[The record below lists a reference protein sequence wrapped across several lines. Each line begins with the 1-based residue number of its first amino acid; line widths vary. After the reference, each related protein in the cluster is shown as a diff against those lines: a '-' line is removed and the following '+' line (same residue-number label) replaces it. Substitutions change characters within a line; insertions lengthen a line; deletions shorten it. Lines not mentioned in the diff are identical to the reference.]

1 MRSFIKPVS
10 SIVYRR
16 KMSSQFFADHKPPIC
31 SLNAKHHFENL
42 TEKEQKYAYYLHKA
56 SHLGS
61 RAVLKSVS
69 NESNSIF
76 DLILE
81 FHKSIGGDYSA
92 LKSEFGDDQVEGY
105 LEYASQFLGNL
116 GNFKSFGDVKF
127 IPSIDESVF
136 TKIIKS
142 SNDDK
147 IISLYNGISA
157 KIFSTNEN
165 DILLGLN
172 KDQSHINSS
181 YYVGA
186 PFTDN
191 EIKTVNR
198 VLTTHKIFPE
208 NTRVE
213 KISSSEFNLLIAS
226 GENSNTVPDEYPAK
240 PIEFQI
246 DGKNATLAMK
256 FGDHSEQFAKI
267 AENFEKAKAVAA
279 NETQVAM
286 LDAYAK
292 SFRTGSL
299 ESHRES
305 QKKWVKD
312 IGPKVESNIGFI
324 ETYRDPY
331 GIRGEWEG
339 LVSTVNQ
346 ERTEK
351 FGNLVNNAEKF
362 IKTLPWDK
370 AFEKDTFTPPDFTS
384 LEVITFAGS
393 GIPAGINI
401 PNYDDIRINIG
412 FKNVSLGNILNAKDS
427 SNKPVTFIEEKLNE
441 LFKST
446 QGEAFEV
453 QVGIHELLGHG
464 SGKLLMQETDER
476 YNFDSLNPP
485 LGLDDK
491 PVKTFYKKN
500 TTWGSVFGQLAGP
513 YEECRAES
521 VAMYLIT
528 NRELLSIFG
537 ITDKKRQDEIIHIGY
552 LLMARA
558 GLVGLE
564 FWDPNTKKWGQPHMQ
579 ARFSILKTFLE
590 AGEDFVKFKYSD
602 KENFSDLRIVLDE
615 SKIETVGQPAI
626 GKYLKELHVFK
637 CSADFEGGSKLFLDR
652 SSVPE
657 DIAKFRDVVLS
668 KKLPRKQFVQPNIIL
683 KEGNTL
689 EYKEYPLTSEGMI
702 QSFVE
707 REV

>member
-1 MRSFIKPVS
+1 
-10 SIVYRR
+10 
-16 KMSSQFFADHKPPIC
+16 MSSQFFADQKPPIC
-31 SLNAKHHFENL
+31 SFNAKHHFDNL
-42 TEKEQKYAYYLHKA
+42 SANEQKYAYHLHKA
-56 SHLGS
+56 SHWGS
-61 RAVLKSVS
+61 RAVLRSVS
-69 NESNSIF
+69 NESDTIF
-76 DLILE
+76 DLILKL
-81 FHKSIGGDYSA
+81 HKAINGNYADLKSKVGGDA
-92 LKSEFGDDQVEGY
+92 ADQVVTGY
-105 LEYASQFLGNL
+105 LEYASQFLSNL

-127 IPSIDESVF
+127 IPRIDQAQFKQVVDAA
-136 TKIIKS
+136 
-142 SNDDK
+142 NDK
-147 IISLYNGISA
+147 QVSELFNEVSA
-157 KIFSTNEN
+157 KIYSINEN

-172 KDQSHINSS
+172 KDKSHINSS
-181 YYVGA
+181 YYVGDV

-191 EIKTVNR
+191 EIKTINR
-198 VLTTHKIFPE
+198 VLTAHKIFPE

-213 KISSSEFNLLIAS
+213 KKSSSEFNLLVAS
-226 GENSNTVPDEYPAK
+226 ALTENTIPEEYPAE
-240 PIEFQI
+240 PIAFQI
-246 DGKNATLAMK
+246 DGKDAKLHIK
-256 FGDHSEQFAKI
+256 FGDHAPQFAQI
-267 AENFEKAKAVAA
+267 ADHFEKAKQYAA
-279 NETQVAM
+279 NETQKEM

-292 SFRTGSL
+292 SFKTGSL
-299 ESHRES
+299 EQHKES
-305 QKKWVKD
+305 QRKWVKD
-312 IGPKVESNIGFI
+312 IGPAVESNIGFI

-339 LVSTVNQ
+339 LVSTVNK

-370 AFEKDTFTPPDFTS
+370 AYEKDTFTPPDFTS

-427 SNKPVTFIEEKLNE
+427 SDKPVTFIDEKLNE
-441 LFKST
+441 LFKTT

-464 SGKLLMQETDER
+464 SGKLLIQEDDDKF
-476 YNFDSLNPP
+476 NFDKANPP
-485 LGLDDK
+485 LGLDGK
-491 PVKTFYKKN
+491 PVETYYKKN

-528 NRELLSIFG
+528 NRELLNIFG
-537 ITDKKRQDEIIHIGY
+537 ITDKQKQDEIIHIGY

-564 FWDPNTKKWGQPHMQ
+564 FWDPQSKKWGQPHMQ

-590 AGEDFVKFKYSD
+590 AGEDFVKFEYTD
-602 KENFSDLRIVLDE
+602 KENFSDLKIVLDE
-615 SKIETVGQPAI
+615 SKIESVGQPAI
-626 GKYLKELHVFK
+626 GEYLKQLHVYK
-637 CSADFEGGSKLFLDR
+637 CSGDYEGGASLFNDR

-657 DIAKFRDVVLS
+657 DIAKFRNAVLS
-668 KKLPRKQFVQPNIIL
+668 KKLPRKQFVQPNLVL
-683 KEGNTL
+683 KEDGEV
-689 EYKEYPLTSEGMI
+689 EYKDYPLTAEGVI
-702 QSFVE
+702 QSFAE